1 MKIILPFDGLITAH
15 YSFNDLRHLPR
26 QMMTNIYI
34 LQKQIIKLLPFSFI
48 LTVPCWRVP
57 IIAVII
63 IFLEKIRK
71 KTPLAGFEPGF
82 PAIEKCTSTIDV

>member
-1 MKIILPFDGLITAH
+1 MKIILPFDGLLTAH
-15 YSFNDLRHLPR
+15 YSLNDLYHLPR

-48 LTVPCWRVP
+48 LTAPCWRVP

-63 IFLEKIRK
+63 TLPEKKSEETR
-71 KTPLAGFEPGF
+71 
-82 PAIEKCTSTIDV
+82 